1 MTMLA
6 CAYMLWLITATIPD
20 VVLKSPTFLPFVM
33 EQSKHAAPTAHT
45 EFIGKSFSKC
55 GHSLQMLFIALD
67 VPAIFAVFINMGYCF
82 HYLVCLGLTF
92 VGLRYSSWFV
102 GTFI

>member
-1 MTMLA
+1 MVMLS
-6 CAYMLWLITATIPD
+6 CNMKFWLQSAILPD
-20 VVLKSPTFLPFVM
+20 VILKRFTFFPLIM
-33 EQSKHAAPTAHT
+33 QQSEHTSPTAHT